1 MLSCKKFHN
10 VATVR
15 EYQMSDGLKLVKYS
29 TKLKEK
35 TFPDF
40 VYEVYVPLAS
50 STSRQYQVVFN
61 MPYSL

>member
-1 MLSCKKFHN
+1 
-10 VATVR
+10 
-15 EYQMSDGLKLVKYS
+15 MSDGLKLVKYS